1 MGRDYV
7 DLRFESKHLA
17 DADAMRVL
25 RVLASEQMS
34 QPYRVEVDLAVPEST
49 DVGVAELTGAEGT
62 VVLERP
68 NGATRRLH
76 GVVAEVRELPPVS
89 GWATFTLVLRPRL
102 WLATLVEAF
111 DIHLDQTV
119 PAIVEARVRDAEVPL
134 AMRLAEEYPSREIVT
149 QYRETDLAFISR
161 RCEHLGI
168 FYFFEHG
175 EDEETV
181 VFGDATSA
189 YAHVDEDDTVPFVGG
204 GDLVGVTEILE
215 RREVVPAT
223 YVCRDYD
230 YRAPQLDLHGEHKLD
245 QGFAGGIFEYGAHF
259 RSEEDGKL
267 LARVRAEHQLSR
279 HATFQGKAADVRFSA
294 GHTFTLGDHPRHAR
308 RFVVVSV
315 EHEARQP
322 LFEDADG
329 AGRDYANRFVAIPA
343 EVTWRPPRSTP
354 IPRIHGLVTAIVET
368 APGAVE
374 SYAKLDSQGRYTV
387 CFLFDASGPDRERA
401 SAPMRMI
408 QPSAGPGYGV
418 HFPLKPGIE
427 VLVAFVDG
435 NVDRPV
441 IVGAVPNPIT
451 PTPVAVDEST
461 KSRIQTRSGIVIEF
475 DDKNRRA

>member
-17 DADAMRVL
+17 GADEMRVL
-25 RVLASEQMS
+25 RVLCSEQLS
-34 QPYRVEVDLAVPEST
+34 QPYRVELDLAIPEASEI
-49 DVGVAELTGAEGT
+49 GLGELSGAEGT
-62 VVLERP
+62 VVLDRP
-68 NGATRRLH
+68 GGPTRRMH
-76 GVVAEVRELPPVS
+76 GVIAEATELPPVS
-89 GWATFTLVLRPRL
+89 GWHTFRLVLRPRL

-111 DIHLDQTV
+111 DVHLDQTV
-119 PAIVEARVRDAEVPL
+119 PQIVEARVRDAEIPL
-134 AMRLAEEYPSREIVT
+134 AMRLAEEYPPRDIVT

-181 VFGDATSA
+181 VFGDSPSA
-189 YAHVDEDDTVPFVGG
+189 YGHVAEDDVVPFVGR
-204 GDLVGVTEILE
+204 GDLVGVTEIVE
-215 RREVVPAT
+215 RRELVPAT

-230 YRAPQLDLHGEHKLD
+230 YRAPQLELHGEHKLD
-245 QGFAGGIFEYGAHF
+245 QGFAGGIFEYGSHF
-259 RSEEDGKL
+259 RTEGHGKL
-267 LARVRAEHQLSR
+267 LARVRAEEQLSR
-279 HATFQGKAADVRFSA
+279 HQTFHGQGADVRFAA
-294 GHTFTLGDHPRHAR
+294 GHTFTLGDHPHHGR
-308 RFVVVSV
+308 RLVVVSV

-322 LFEDADG
+322 LFEDATDG
-329 AGRDYANRFVAIPA
+329 GRDYQNRFVAVPV
-343 EVTWRPPRSTP
+343 ETTWRPPRRTP
-354 IPRIHGLVTAIVET
+354 VPRIHGLVTAVVEIGPGEVET
-368 APGAVE
+368 
-374 SYAKLDSQGRYTV
+374 YAKIDEQGRYTV

-401 SAPMRMI
+401 SAPVRML
-408 QPSAGPGYGV
+408 QPHAGPGYGM
-418 HFPLKPGIE
+418 HFPLKPGVE

-451 PTPVAVDEST
+451 ATPVAVAEST